1 MLENKLFEAL
11 LDVIPF
17 GAYAV
22 DIETYEVVY
31 ANRIV
36 RENMYA
42 PQETYCWER
51 IYGQNEICSW
61 CSVMHL
67 QQRGDRAVK
76 KEKYTCEFF
85 DEMDDRWVKSYDEL
99 ISWPDG
105 RDVKYSILV
114 DTTDQKA
121 TQGSMIQS
129 HAKLAVKSK
138 QMTKTNQNLQITKLK
153 LQKTVRELQEQKTKA
168 EAATQFKSNFLA
180 NMSHEIR
187 TPMNGILGMTH
198 LALQSNDME
207 KQKEYIQK
215 IDSSAKNLLFII
227 NDILDFSK
235 IEAGKLEVEKIS
247 FDMDNVIANLRNITE
262 LKANEKDITY
272 EIIYDE
278 ENSIYI
284 GDPIRLGQVL
294 INLVNNAIKF
304 THIGGIKV
312 YIENQNNGRVKFRVV
327 DTGIGVTQEQQEML
341 FQSFSQADIST
352 TRKYGGTGLGLSIS
366 KQLVEMM
373 GGEITIDSEF
383 GKGSE
388 FIFEIPLEKGVLV
401 NTETSLHSLSQLQQQ
416 MQQLNNI
423 KILLVE
429 DNETNRFLLQGLLEF
444 KGIEIV
450 DAYDGKMAVDIFLRS
465 PDSFDLI
472 LMDIQMPI
480 MDGYEATKII
490 REYDKEIPI
499 IALSANAMSQ
509 DIQNSKNAKMN
520 EHLSKP
526 IEVELLYGFILKYS
540 LNKKII
546 LQDNLQKEITIIPLL
561 KSIDIDYGLTMVN
574 QNKKLYL
581 KILLSFYNNYKKLDL
596 LSLTKEEFERTI
608 HTLKGL
614 SANIGAKR
622 FYNIVKEIT
631 TIKQSDLIAQFNE
644 QLEII
649 LEELR
654 ALKEIQKSENNQ
666 EKLEIDD
673 EHKDILFDK
682 LQQAIS
688 TKKPK
693 SCYEIIDTINK
704 YKLNKEDK
712 KLFESVK
719 KFIEKFNFNEA
730 LKLLNNKN

>member
-1 MLENKLFEAL
+1 
-11 LDVIPF
+11 
-17 GAYAV
+17 
-22 DIETYEVVY
+22 
-31 ANRIV
+31 
-36 RENMYA
+36 
-42 PQETYCWER
+42 
-51 IYGQNEICSW
+51 
-61 CSVMHL
+61 
-67 QQRGDRAVK
+67 
-76 KEKYTCEFF
+76 
-85 DEMDDRWVKSYDEL
+85 
-99 ISWPDG
+99 
-105 RDVKYSILV
+105 
-114 DTTDQKA
+114 
-121 TQGSMIQS
+121 
-129 HAKLAVKSK
+129 
-138 QMTKTNQNLQITKLK
+138 
-153 LQKTVRELQEQKTKA
+153 
-168 EAATQFKSNFLA
+168 
-180 NMSHEIR
+180 
-187 TPMNGILGMTH
+187 
-198 LALQSNDME
+198 
-207 KQKEYIQK
+207 
-215 IDSSAKNLLFII
+215 
-227 NDILDFSK
+227 
-235 IEAGKLEVEKIS
+235 
-247 FDMDNVIANLRNITE
+247 LRNITE

-312 YIENQNNGRVKFRVV
+312 YIENQHNDRVKFRVV

-366 KQLVEMM
+366 KELVEMM

-401 NTETSLHSLSQLQQQ
+401 NKDTSLHSLSQLQQQ

-444 KGIEIV
+444 EGIEIV
-450 DAYDGKMAVDIFLRS
+450 DAYDGKMAVDIFLKS

-526 IEVELLYGFILKYS
+526 IEVELLYGFILKYC
-540 LNKKII
+540 LNKQII
-546 LQDNLQKEITIIPLL
+546 LQDNTQEEITIIPLL

-581 KILLSFYNNYKKLDL
+581 KILLSFYNNYEKLDL
-596 LSLTKEEFERTI
+596 SSLTKEEFERTI

-631 TIKQSDLIAQFNE
+631 TIEQSDLIAQFNE

-730 LKLLNNKN
+730 LKLLNDKN